1 MKKLNRIILLTV
13 VLAMLFTMTANAVTF
28 SDIKDHWAKSY
39 IERVEKNGL
48 VTGYENGKFKPDNNV
63 TVLESLIMMSRLY
76 KIDEDVKE
84 EIIKEYKPSLKTMK
98 NISDYEWALEP
109 LSIAI
114 ELGIVTEQAVKD
126 MFAKETIF
134 LDAKREE
141 IAVLLTKAMGL
152 NEEAKSLK
160 VYSIPFKDVDDI
172 SGSARPYIYLKW
184 N

>member
-28 SDIKDHWAKSY
+28 NDIKDHWAKSY

-152 NEEAKSLK
+152 NDEAKSLK
-160 VYSIPFKDVDDI
+160 VYSIYI
-172 SGSARPYIYLKW
+172 PYV
-184 N
+184 